1 MRCKPTLVAEAAV
14 VVVSVWMKEWRGDS
28 TERSRLLLTT
38 MNIKRNLDSQ
48 GEDGGGE
55 EPAKQQQPQEAGMG
69 QAAEDEEDVDA
80 LAEMYKV
87 RERGRARERQRTAAG
102 PCEESVVV
110 RTAAALRLR
119 HAGSPDPPLLVVML
133 GGG

>member
-1 MRCKPTLVAEAAV
+1 MRCKPALVAEAAV
-14 VVVSVWMKEWRGDS
+14 AVVVSVWMKEWRGDS

-38 MNIKRNLDSQ
+38 MNIKRNLDSSQ

-55 EPAKQQQPQEAGMG
+55 EPAKQQQQSQEAGMG

-102 PCEESVVV
+102 PCEESVVA
-110 RTAAALRLR
+110 RTAAAAAL
-119 HAGSPDPPLLVVML
+119 ML
-133 GGG
+133 A